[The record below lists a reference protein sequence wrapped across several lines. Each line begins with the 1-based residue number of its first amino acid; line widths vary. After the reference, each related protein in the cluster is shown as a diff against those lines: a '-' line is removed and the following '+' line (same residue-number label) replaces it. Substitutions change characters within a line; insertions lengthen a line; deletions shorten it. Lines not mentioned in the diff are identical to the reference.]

1 MALCLRI
8 PFITAL
14 LSVNAMTTANYEL
27 EPTTSNIT
35 PSQTLNLSG
44 AAKGLFA
51 VVLFA
56 MTVPMTK
63 LALPFFSPEL
73 IASSRAFIAGL
84 LALVVIHLNGWP
96 LPDKRTLAWLVLA
109 GIGVVIG
116 FPYLLSYS
124 LVNLSAANM
133 GVVLAGLP
141 LMTSVFAVV
150 IMKERNG
157 LRFWISSGFGALLL
171 LVYLLKDATSSG
183 WDIQVLGGLL
193 LVLMFGGLGYSAGA
207 KAAKSIGGW
216 QTICWM
222 LALYLPL
229 SSISMGYYAGNEAF
243 INALTQAM
251 NDPSQQNGLQ
261 HDLWISIAALS
272 YLAVISQWWGFRFWY
287 QAMAEAGAGRI
298 SQIQLLQPFL
308 TLLFAVIFLGESFA
322 FEQGLFALLI
332 VLAVCSALRSK
343 NKP

>member
-1 MALCLRI
+1 
-8 PFITAL
+8 
-14 LSVNAMTTANYEL
+14 MTTADYQL
-27 EPTTSNIT
+27 EPVSSSKLSSQVSNNTS
-35 PSQTLNLSG
+35 QALHLSG

-51 VVLFA
+51 VLLFA

-63 LALPFFSPEL
+63 LALPYFSAEL

-84 LALVVIHLNGWP
+84 LALIVININGWS
-96 LPDKRTLAWLVLA
+96 LPNKRTLAWLALA
-109 GIGVVIG
+109 GTGVVIG

-124 LVNLSAANM
+124 LIHLSAANM

-141 LMTSVFAVV
+141 LMTSLFAVV
-150 IMKERNG
+150 IMQERNG
-157 LRFWISSGFGALLL
+157 LRFWISSGVGGLLL
-171 LVYLLKDATSSG
+171 LAYFLHGTLFSDEAKIGAG
-183 WDIQVLGGLL
+183 WDMQTIGILI

-229 SSISMGYYAGNEAF
+229 SAISMGYFAGNEEF
-243 INALTQAM
+243 IDRFTLAM
-251 NDPSQQNGLQ
+251 NDSVQQ
-261 HDLWISIAALS
+261 HELWVSIAGLL

-298 SQIQLLQPFL
+298 SQIQLLQPFF
-308 TLLFAVIFLGESFA
+308 TLLFAVIFLAEAFA

-332 VLAVCSALRSK
+332 VLAICSALRSK
-343 NKP
+343 VKR

>member
-1 MALCLRI
+1 
-8 PFITAL
+8 
-14 LSVNAMTTANYEL
+14 MTHSISSL
-27 EPTTSNIT
+27 EPSAIAPQIDSPLQNVHTRGI
-35 PSQTLNLSG
+35 
-44 AAKGLFA
+44 AKGFFA

-73 IASSRAFIAGL
+73 IASFRAFIAGL
-84 LALVVIHLNGWP
+84 LALIVINLNGWS
-96 LPDKRTLAWLVLA
+96 LPDKRTLGWLLLA
-109 GIGVVIG
+109 GTGVVVG

-124 LVNLSAANM
+124 LINLSAANM

-157 LRFWISSGFGALLL
+157 LRFWISSGLGALLL
-171 LVYLLKDATSSG
+171 LIYFLNGATSAG
-183 WDIQVLGGLL
+183 WDAQTLGILF

-207 KAAKSIGGW
+207 KAAKNIGGW

-229 SSISMGYYAGNEAF
+229 SSISIGYYAGTYINDEVF
-243 INALTQAM
+243 ITSFQQAM
-251 NDPSQQNGLQ
+251 NNPAQQ
-261 HDLWISIAALS
+261 HDLWLSIAGLL

-308 TLLFAVIFLGESFA
+308 TLLFAVIFLAESFA

-332 VLAVCSALRSK
+332 VLTICSALRSK
-343 NKP
+343 KKV

>member
-1 MALCLRI
+1 
-8 PFITAL
+8 
-14 LSVNAMTTANYEL
+14 MTTANYQL
-27 EPTTSNIT
+27 EQTGSSTSSNQA
-35 PSQTLNLSG
+35 SSSDSKQTLCISG

-73 IASSRAFIAGL
+73 IASFRAFIAGL
-84 LALVVIHLNGWP
+84 LALAVIIINNWS
-96 LPDKRTLAWLVLA
+96 LPDESGLAWLVLA
-109 GIGVVIG
+109 GTGITAG

-124 LVNLSAANM
+124 LIHLSAANM

-141 LMTSVFAVV
+141 LMTSLFAVV
-150 IMKERNG
+150 FMGERHG
-157 LRFWISSGFGALLL
+157 RGFWISSALGAILLAGYFL
-171 LVYLLKDATSSG
+171 NGAASDG
-183 WDIQVLGGLL
+183 WPLETLGILF

-222 LALYLPL
+222 LVLYLPL
-229 SSISMGYYAGNEAF
+229 SSISIGYHAGDEAF
-243 INALTQAM
+243 INSFTQAM
-251 NDPSQQNGLQ
+251 NDPTQQYA
-261 HDLWISIAALS
+261 LWVSIAGLL

-298 SQIQLLQPFL
+298 SQIQLMQPFL
-308 TLLFAVIFLGESFA
+308 TLIFAVIFLGEVFA

-332 VLAVCSALRSK
+332 VLAICSALRSK
-343 NKP
+343 RKS